1 MLRYH
6 MAVITPDK
14 RLKRAIKRVTTATA
28 STAEFLAALDALS
41 SEPPV
46 DLAILDARD
55 AEPSTK
61 ALDALP
67 ASAAISYIVQGE
79 GLTRKI
85 ELLTDERV
93 CSLFCHDD
101 RFDDDEFIASATKA
115 LRRDVFGLQKYFP
128 WGVTTYS
135 MVVKNYEQKTRA
147 IQIIMDYAREA
158 GLRGPVRDRVQL
170 VSDELMMNALYHA
183 PVDQQGNERYR
194 SISRKELASLEEV
207 EPIEIHYGCSG
218 RYFGIS
224 VRDGGGSL
232 TRKKALEYLMR
243 ARQDTAVIE
252 NKATGAGLGL
262 LSVLRSVSKL
272 VFNLDPGSSTEVIAL
287 FDMDLI
293 AEGKVGARSLHIF
306 MAAPEREEED
316 DAAEEEALMAA
327 TQGLSGAS
335 KWAIA
340 AIGTALLLV
349 SGGIAY
355 VMHASEP
362 AKVSSSATSSTI
374 AVMPTPTYATV
385 TVNGQPVPAGEPFNL
400 PLGVAAYE
408 IVVTSPG
415 HETWRQ
421 TLAPADVRGN
431 DLRLYMTLD
440 RSK

>member
-28 STAEFLAALDALS
+28 STAEFVTSLDRVS
-41 SEPPV
+41 TEPGV
-46 DLAILDARD
+46 DLAILDARES
-55 AEPSTK
+55 EPSTK
-61 ALDALP
+61 QLRGLP
-67 ASAAISYIVQGE
+67 RNTAISYILE
-79 GLTRKI
+79 GDGQVMFQKI
-85 ELLTDERV
+85 GLLSDNRV
-93 CSLFCHDD
+93 CSLLCHDD

-147 IQIIMDYAREA
+147 IQIIMEYAREA

-183 PVDQQGNERYR
+183 PVDDEGNERYSR
-194 SISRKELASLEEV
+194 ISRKELASLEEV
-207 EPIEIHYGCSG
+207 DPIEVHYGCSG

-243 ARQDTAVIE
+243 AKQDTAIIE

-262 LSVLRSVSKL
+262 ISVLRSVSKL
-272 VFNLDPGSSTEVIAL
+272 IFNLDPGSSTEVIAL

-293 AEGKVGARSLHIF
+293 GEGKVGARSLHLF
-306 MAAPEREEED
+306 MAAPDNDEGLDMDED
-316 DAAEEEALMAA
+316 LAASAVPR
-327 TQGLSGAS
+327 SGGG

-340 AIGTALLLV
+340 ATLLALLLV
-349 SGGIAY
+349 SLSIAY
-355 VMHASEP
+355 MMRSQEA
-362 AKVSSSATSSTI
+362 
-374 AVMPTPTYATV
+374 PTPTIAILPRPSDAVV
-385 TVNGQPVPAGEPFNL
+385 TINGQSVQPGLPFA
-400 PLGVAAYE
+400 PPSGTDKYE
-408 IVVTSPG
+408 IKVTSPG
-415 HETWRQ
+415 HEDWTQ
-421 TLAPADVRGN
+421 IITPDEVGDK
-431 DLRLYMTLD
+431 DLRLYVTLD
-440 RSK
+440 RSR

>member
-28 STAEFLAALDALS
+28 STAEFLSSLDAVS

-55 AEPSTK
+55 SEPPAE
-61 ALDALP
+61 ALKVLP
-67 ASAAISYIVQGE
+67 ASAAISYILEGE
-79 GLTRKI
+79 SLTRKI
-85 ELLTDERV
+85 ELLRDERV

-101 RFDDDEFIASATKA
+101 RFNDDEFIASATKA
-115 LRRDVFGLQKYFP
+115 LRGDVFGLQKYFP

-135 MVVKNYEQKTRA
+135 MVVKNYEQKSRA
-147 IQIIMDYAREA
+147 IQIIMEYAREA

-183 PVDQQGNERYR
+183 PVDEQGNERYR

-243 ARQDTAVIE
+243 AKQDTAVIE

-306 MAAPEREEED
+306 MAEPEEHEAADEEE
-316 DAAEEEALMAA
+316 LMAA
-327 TQGLSGAS
+327 ADRRAGAS

-340 AIGTALLLV
+340 AIVASLLLV

-355 VMHASEP
+355 VIRAGEP
-362 AKVSSSATSSTI
+362 ATASSRATTSTI
-374 AVMPTPTYATV
+374 AVSPRPFDATV
-385 TVNGQPVPAGEPFNL
+385 TVNGQSVPSGQPFDL
-400 PLGVAAYE
+400 PPGVDAYE
-408 IVVTSPG
+408 IIVTSPG
-415 HETWRQ
+415 HQTFRQ
-421 TLAPADVRGN
+421 TLAPDEVRGN
-431 DLRLYMTLD
+431 DLRLYVTLD

>member
-28 STAEFLAALDALS
+28 STADFLVSADALP

-46 DLAILDARD
+46 DLAILDARE
-55 AEPSTK
+55 AEPGAK
-61 ALDALP
+61 VLGALP
-67 ASAAISYIVQGE
+67 DSAAISYILDGE
-79 GLTRKI
+79 SLTHRI
-85 ELLTDERV
+85 DLLGDPRV

-115 LRRDVFGLQKYFP
+115 LRHDVFGLQKYFP

-147 IQIIMDYAREA
+147 IQIIMEYAREA

-183 PVDQQGNERYR
+183 PVDEEGKELYR
-194 SISRKELASLEEV
+194 SISRKDLAALEEV
-207 EPIEIHYGCSG
+207 KPIEVHYGCSG

-232 TRKKALEYLMR
+232 TRKKALEYLLR
-243 ARQDTAVIE
+243 AKQDTAVIE

-272 VFNLDPGSSTEVIAL
+272 IFNLDPGSSTEVIAL

-306 MAAPEREEED
+306 MADPEHEHD
-316 DAAEEEALMAA
+316 EEAEAPMAA
-327 TQGLSGAS
+327 NEGGATGR
-335 KWAIA
+335 AGTIA
-340 AIGTALLLV
+340 AIILALLLV

-355 VMHASEP
+355 MMRGNVP
-362 AKVSSSATSSTI
+362 APAPTQQTLAI
-374 AVMPTPTYATV
+374 LPRPADAVI
-385 TVNGQPVPAGEPFNL
+385 TVNGQARAPGQPFEL
-400 PLGVAAYE
+400 TPGVDAYE
-408 IVVTSPG
+408 IIVTSPG
-415 HETWRQ
+415 HETWTQ
-421 TLAPADVRGN
+421 TLAPDEVRGK
-431 DLRLYMTLD
+431 DLRLYVTLD